1 MKIIEVK
8 VPGTAAGVYAIQ
20 IGSGLLG
27 SIVSE
32 VGRAFPRYSQ
42 FLITDSALVR
52 AGHVEKLV
60 GSNSMAGRYVVEPG
74 GEASKNMATVT
85 AILEAMEACRLGRDT
100 VVLALGGGVV
110 GDMAGF
116 AASVFKRGVPVVQIP
131 TTTISQA
138 DSAIGG
144 KTGVD
149 SSVSKNAFGTFWYPA
164 GVYVDVAALAT
175 LDERQYRS
183 GLVESVKHTLIADA
197 EYFEYLERNLDKVL
211 ARDEAVLMEVAGRNC
226 RVKAKVVEKDPT
238 EKNLRRVLNYGHTV
252 GHAVESASGFELL
265 HGECVAI
272 GIVAAGKIE
281 EAMGLVKDDR
291 LGRIENMLKRLGQ
304 PTQMPANIDKVR
316 VFELLK
322 SDKKAIGQV
331 ARFVLLERIGRV
343 HTSKGEYAVE
353 VGEAVVSGVIGGL

>member
-1 MKIIEVK
+1 MKIIEVR
-8 VPGTAAGVYAIQ
+8 VPGSWAGRYAIQ

-27 SIVSE
+27 GIVSE
-32 VGRAFPRYSQ
+32 VGRAFPKYAM
-42 FLITDSALVR
+42 FLITDAALVR

-60 GSNSMAGRYVVEPG
+60 GSNKIAGRYVVSPG

-85 AILEAMEACRLGRDT
+85 AMLEAMEGCGLGRDT

-149 SSVSKNAFGTFWYPA
+149 SSVSKNAFGTFWHPA
-164 GVYVDVAALAT
+164 GVYVDVSVLGT
-175 LDERQYRS
+175 LDERQYQS
-183 GLVESVKHTLIADA
+183 GLVESVKHALIADA
-197 EYFEYLERNLDKVL
+197 EYFEYLEKNLEKVL
-211 ARDEAVLMEVAGRNC
+211 GRDEAVLAEVAGRNC

-238 EKNLRRVLNYGHTV
+238 EKNLRRVLNYGHTI
-252 GHAVESASGFELL
+252 GHAVESASGFEIL

-281 EAMGLVKDDR
+281 EALGLVKDDR
-291 LGRIENMLKRLGQ
+291 IGRIENMLKRLGQ
-304 PTQMPANIDKVR
+304 PVRIPAGIDKSR
-316 VFELLK
+316 GFELLK

-331 ARFVLLERIGRV
+331 PRFVLLDRIGKV
-343 HTSKGEYAVE
+343 HCSVGQFAVG
-353 VGEAVVSGVIGGL
+353 VGEAVVRDVIGGL